1 MLTFSLSM
9 GLLDHLWDDTVAGP
23 PPDTGLGKL
32 TKHATFSFRSNSGKE
47 SEQVMDNRRSFGEDG
62 VRVTRSIMIVKP
74 PQGSQKDSPP
84 VSPAGST
91 PPVSP
96 FAGKAE
102 EERKHSDS
110 GGGQRRLLTRRQE
123 VAGEPV
129 ALLLLTTCD
138 IF

>member
-1 MLTFSLSM
+1 M

-32 TKHATFSFRSNSGKE
+32 RKHATFSFRSNPGKE
-47 SEQVMDNRRSFGEDG
+47 SEQVMDNRRSFGEDE

-91 PPVSP
+91 PPASP

-102 EERKHSDS
+102 EEERKHSVS
-110 GGGQRRLLTRRQE
+110 GGGRRRLLTRRQE
-123 VAGEPV
+123 LAEEPV

-138 IF
+138 IY

>member
-1 MLTFSLSM
+1 M

-47 SEQVMDNRRSFGEDG
+47 SEENRRSFGEDE

-102 EERKHSDS
+102 EGRKHSVS
-110 GGGQRRLLTRRQE
+110 GGGQRHLLTRRQE
-123 VAGEPV
+123 LAEEPV

-138 IF
+138 IY